1 MSWTA
6 QLASSIDK
14 IGWRN
19 RLKDVRSG
27 WPSKSK
33 PDIRFYDGSDVQI
46 RYRERGAGTPIV
58 FAADPPVTLE
68 LYDELLEVFS
78 KRFRVIAFELPGMGF
93 SAVRGNFDFSFEPL
107 NDSIAEFLGAVA
119 GGPAVLAFSCGA
131 GLGAVDIANR
141 YPQLVSRL
149 IIIQTPSWP
158 EEIKWKN
165 SRDPENILRRPF
177 LGQLAM
183 LRMKKS
189 RAPMWFSLSL
199 GPANKKLP
207 QFCSCAAET
216 LDKKAGWSLA
226 SAFQLYLADDR
237 SDLPAARQ
245 AAIAIWGSQDGSHLQ
260 TNKSSSAALADKVKI
275 VEFSD
280 LGHFPE
286 LENPARIFEQVA
298 TFAAAGSEAL
308 TKRTGT

>member
-1 MSWTA
+1 MNRAA
-6 QLASSIDK
+6 QLASTIDK

-19 RLKDVRSG
+19 RLRSIRTG
-27 WPSKSK
+27 WPSESK
-33 PDIRFYDGSDVQI
+33 PDIRFYDGSDVQF
-46 RYRERGAGTPIV
+46 RYRERGTGTPIV

-107 NDSIAEFLGAVA
+107 NNSIAEFLSAVV
-119 GGPAVLAFSCGA
+119 GEPAILAFSCGA
-131 GLGAVDIANR
+131 GLGAVDIAKR
-141 YPQLVSRL
+141 HPLLVSRL
-149 IIIQTPSWP
+149 VIIQTPSWP

-165 SRDPENILRRPF
+165 SRDPKNILRCPF

-183 LRMKKS
+183 LRLKKS
-189 RAPMWFSLSL
+189 RAPMWLSLSM
-199 GPANKKLP
+199 GPENRKLP
-207 QFCSCAAET
+207 QFCCCAAET
-216 LDKKAGWSLA
+216 LDKKAGWAMA

-237 SDLPAARQ
+237 NDLTPARQ
-245 AAIAIWGSQDGSHLQ
+245 PALAIWGSQDASHLQ
-260 TNKSSSAALADKVKI
+260 TNKLSSSALADKVKI

-286 LENPARIFEQVA
+286 IENPARILELITNFI
-298 TFAAAGSEAL
+298 AADDSQAL
-308 TKRTGT
+308 L